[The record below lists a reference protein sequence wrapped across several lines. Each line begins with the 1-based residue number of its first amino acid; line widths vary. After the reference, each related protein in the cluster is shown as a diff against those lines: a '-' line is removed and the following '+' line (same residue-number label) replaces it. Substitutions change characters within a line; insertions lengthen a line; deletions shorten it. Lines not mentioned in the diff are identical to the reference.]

1 MEARKV
7 QRVGYSTLTVSLPR
21 EWVQDVKLKAGDIV
35 SIKRED
41 DGTLKLIPG
50 TEHKPEEVKNCIV
63 NADLC
68 TSSNLLTRVITG
80 NYILGHD
87 TIQIVSKDELKKIHL
102 GEIRATTQRLTGL
115 SIVEQT
121 LKQVTLQSFVDP
133 TRFPIYGL
141 MRRLHIIISSMIDAS
156 VKALVEKR
164 PELATEVTHME
175 EESDRIYWLIVRQLL
190 LAIRDRSVGSK
201 IGIESPV
208 HIAGN
213 RVIAKT
219 LEEMADSAENIANE
233 VIMIK
238 DREVSSEAILN
249 DIAKFS
255 ALVTKISDQS
265 MKALLTSDIMLSND
279 SVEMVEASENEE
291 RKLTQ
296 KVLTYVKDV
305 SVAVSLRTIVWN
317 LGQICKYCR
326 MIGEVTINR
335 ILEKP
340 SEICEYLP
348 IPEPHSHPPKVS

>member
-21 EWVQDVKLKAGDIV
+21 DWVEDVKLKAGDIV

-41 DGTLKLIPG
+41 DGSLKLIPG
-50 TEHKPEEVKNCIV
+50 TEHKREEIKNCVV

-68 TSSNLLTRVITG
+68 NSNNLLTRVITG

-87 TIQIVSKDELKKIHL
+87 TIQIVAKDELKRNHL
-102 GEIRATTQRLTGL
+102 EEIRATTQRLTGL

-141 MRRLHIIISSMIDAS
+141 MRRLHIIISSMVDAS
-156 VKALVEKR
+156 VKALVERR
-164 PELATEVTHME
+164 PELATEVAHME

-201 IGIESPV
+201 IGIESPL
-208 HIAGN
+208 HIPGN
-213 RVIAKT
+213 RVVAKT
-219 LEEMADSAENIANE
+219 LEEMADAAENIAKE
-233 VIMIK
+233 VLSLEEHDIAS
-238 DREVSSEAILN
+238 DSILN
-249 DIAKFS
+249 EIAKFS
-255 ALVTKISDQS
+255 NQVIKISEHS
-265 MKALLTSDIMLSND
+265 VRALLTGEVNLANGA
-279 SVEMVEASENEE
+279 VEMVESAENDE

-296 KVLTYVKDV
+296 KVVTHVKDAA
-305 SVAVSLRTIVWN
+305 VAASLRIVVWN
-317 LGQICKYCR
+317 LGQIAKFCR

-335 ILEKP
+335 VLEKP
-340 SEICEYLP
+340 SEICEYMPLQ
-348 IPEPHSHPPKVS
+348 EARAS

>member
-21 EWVQDVKLKAGDIV
+21 EWVEDVKLKPGDIV

-41 DGTLKLIPG
+41 DGSLKLIPG
-50 TEHKPEEVKNCIV
+50 TEHKREEIKNCVV
-63 NADLC
+63 NSDLC
-68 TSSNLLTRVITG
+68 TSNNLLTRVITA

-87 TIQIVSKDELKKIHL
+87 TIQIVAKDELKKTHL
-102 GEIRATTQRLTGL
+102 EEIRATTQRLTGL

-141 MRRLHIIISSMIDAS
+141 MRRLHIIINSMVEVSI
-156 VKALVEKR
+156 KALVEHR
-164 PELATEVTHME
+164 PELASEVTHME

-190 LAIRDRSVGSK
+190 LAIRDRSVGTK

-213 RVIAKT
+213 RVVAKT
-219 LEEMADSAENIANE
+219 LEEMADSAENIATE
-233 VIMIK
+233 VMTLK
-238 DREVSSEAILN
+238 GREINSEAILN
-249 DIAKFS
+249 DIAKFGS
-255 ALVTKISDQS
+255 QVIKVSDHS
-265 MKALLTSDIMLSND
+265 IKALLTGDIALSNEA
-279 SVEMVEASENEE
+279 VEMVGSSENDE

-296 KVLTYVKDV
+296 KVLAYVKDPV
-305 SVAVSLRTIVWN
+305 TAASLRIIVWN
-317 LGQICKYCR
+317 LAQISKYCR
-326 MIGEVTINR
+326 IVGEVTINR

-340 SEICEYLP
+340 SAICDYVP
-348 IPEPHSHPPKVS
+348 VPEGKAA

>member
-21 EWVQDVKLKAGDIV
+21 DWVEDVKLKAGDIV

-41 DGTLKLIPG
+41 DGSLKLIPG
-50 TEHKPEEVKNCIV
+50 TEHKREEIKNCLV

-68 TSSNLLTRVITG
+68 TSPNLLTRVITG

-87 TIQIVSKDELKKIHL
+87 TIQIAAKDELKKNHL
-102 GEIRATTQRLTGL
+102 EEIRATTQRLTGL

-141 MRRLHIIISSMIDAS
+141 MRRLHIIISSMVEVSI
-156 VKALVEKR
+156 KALVERR
-164 PELATEVTHME
+164 PELATEVAHME

-190 LAIRDRSVGSK
+190 LAIRDRSVGTK
-201 IGIESPV
+201 IGIESPL

-213 RVIAKT
+213 RVVAKT
-219 LEEMADSAENIANE
+219 LEEMADSAEQIAIE
-233 VIMIK
+233 VIALK
-238 DREVSSEAILN
+238 GREIGSETILN

-255 ALVTKISDQS
+255 TQVIKISEHS
-265 MKALLTSDIMLSND
+265 IKALLTGDISLSNET
-279 SVEMVEASENEE
+279 VEMVETAENDEK
-291 RKLTQ
+291 KLTQ
-296 KVLTYVKDV
+296 KVLAYVKDV
-305 SVAVSLRTIVWN
+305 SVGAGLRIIVWN
-317 LGQICKYCR
+317 LGQISKYCR
-326 MIGEVTINR
+326 MVGEVTINR

-340 SEICEYLP
+340 SPICEYLP
-348 IPEPHSHPPKVS
+348 VPEGKVA

>member
-21 EWVQDVKLKAGDIV
+21 EWVEDVKLKAGDIV

-41 DGTLKLIPG
+41 DGSLKLIPG
-50 TEHKPEEVKNCIV
+50 TEHKREEIKNCIV

-68 TSSNLLTRVITG
+68 TSPNLLTRVITA

-87 TIQIVSKDELKKIHL
+87 TIQIATKDELKKNHL
-102 GEIRATTQRLTGL
+102 EEIRATTQRLTGL

-141 MRRLHIIISSMIDAS
+141 MRRLHIIINSMIDVS
-156 VKALVEKR
+156 IKALVERR

-190 LAIRDRSVGSK
+190 LAIRDRSVGTK
-201 IGIESPV
+201 IGIESPL
-208 HIAGN
+208 HIPGN
-213 RVIAKT
+213 RVVAKT

-233 VIMIK
+233 VLALK
-238 DREVSSEAILN
+238 GREIGSEVILN
-249 DIAKFS
+249 EIAKYS
-255 ALVTKISDQS
+255 NQVIKISDHAI
-265 MKALLTSDIMLSND
+265 KALLTGDISLSNEA
-279 SVEMVEASENEE
+279 VEMVEMAENDE
-291 RKLTQ
+291 RRLTQ
-296 KVLTYVKDV
+296 KVLAYVKDV
-305 SVAVSLRTIVWN
+305 GMAASLRIIVWN
-317 LGQICKYCR
+317 LAQICKYCR
-326 MIGEVTINR
+326 MVGEVTINR

-340 SEICEYLP
+340 SAICDYQP
-348 IPEPHSHPPKVS
+348 VPEGKVT

>member
-21 EWVQDVKLKAGDIV
+21 DWVEDVKLKAGDIV

-41 DGTLKLIPG
+41 DGSLKLIPG
-50 TEHKPEEVKNCIV
+50 TEHKREEVKNCVV
-63 NADLC
+63 NADMC
-68 TSSNLLTRVITG
+68 NSNNLLTRVITG

-87 TIQIVSKDELKKIHL
+87 TIQIAAKDELKKVHL
-102 GEIRATTQRLTGL
+102 EEIRATTQRLTGL

-141 MRRLHIIISSMIDAS
+141 MRRLHIIISSMLDAS
-156 VKALVEKR
+156 IKALVERR
-164 PELATEVTHME
+164 PELAAEVTHME

-201 IGIESPV
+201 IGIESPI
-208 HIAGN
+208 HIPGN
-213 RVIAKT
+213 RVVAKT

-233 VIMIK
+233 VLAIK
-238 DREVSSEAILN
+238 DKQMGSETILN
-249 DIAKFS
+249 DIARFCNQ
-255 ALVTKISDQS
+255 VIKISEHS
-265 MKALLTSDIMLSND
+265 VKALLTSDIMLSNEA
-279 SVEMVEASENEE
+279 VEMVQGAENDE
-291 RKLTQ
+291 RKLTH
-296 KVLTYVKDV
+296 KVLTHVKDV
-305 SVAVSLRTIVWN
+305 SIAVSLRTIVWN
-317 LGQICKYCR
+317 LGQINKYCR

-340 SEICEYLP
+340 SEICEYMP
-348 IPEPHSHPPKVS
+348 VSEGRAN

>member
-21 EWVQDVKLKAGDIV
+21 DWVQDVKLKAGDIV

-41 DGTLKLIPG
+41 DGSLKLIPG
-50 TEHKPEEVKNCIV
+50 TEHKREEVTNCLV

-68 TSSNLLTRVITG
+68 TSPNLLTRVITA

-87 TIQIVSKDELKKIHL
+87 TIQIAAKDELKKIHL
-102 GEIRATTQRLTGL
+102 EEIRATTQRLTGL

-121 LKQVTLQSFVDP
+121 IKQVTLQSFVDP

-141 MRRLHIIISSMIDAS
+141 MRRLHIIISSMVEVSI
-156 VKALVEKR
+156 KALVERR

-190 LAIRDRSVGSK
+190 LAIRDRSVGTK
-201 IGIESPV
+201 IGIESPL

-213 RVIAKT
+213 RVVAKT
-219 LEEMADSAENIANE
+219 LEEMADSAEQIANE
-233 VIMIK
+233 VIALK
-238 DREVSSEAILN
+238 DREIASETILN

-255 ALVTKISDQS
+255 TQVIRISEHS
-265 MKALLTSDIMLSND
+265 IKALLTGDISLSNETI
-279 SVEMVEASENEE
+279 EMVETAENEE

-296 KVLTYVKDV
+296 KVLASVKDV
-305 SVAVSLRTIVWN
+305 GVAAGLRIIVWN
-317 LGQICKYCR
+317 LGQVSKYCR
-326 MIGEVTINR
+326 MVGEVTINR
-335 ILEKP
+335 IMEKP
-340 SEICEYLP
+340 SPICEYMPLT
-348 IPEPHSHPPKVS
+348 EGKVA

>member
-1 MEARKV
+1 LEARKV

-21 EWVQDVKLKAGDIV
+21 DWVEDVKLKAGDIV

-41 DGTLKLIPG
+41 DGSLKLIPG
-50 TEHKPEEVKNCIV
+50 TEHKREEIKNCVV

-68 TSSNLLTRVITG
+68 SSNNLLTRIITA

-87 TIQIVSKDELKKIHL
+87 TIQIVAKDELKKTHL
-102 GEIRATTQRLTGL
+102 EEIRATTQRLTGL

-121 LKQVTLQSFVDP
+121 LKQITLQSFVDP

-141 MRRLHIIISSMIDAS
+141 MRRLHIIIASMLDSSI
-156 VKALVEKR
+156 KALVERR
-164 PELATEVTHME
+164 PELAAEVTHME

-208 HIAGN
+208 HIPGN
-213 RVIAKT
+213 RVVAKT
-219 LEEMADSAENIANE
+219 LEEMADSAESIAKE
-233 VIMIK
+233 VLALK
-238 DREVSSEAILN
+238 DRDIASETILN
-249 DIAKFS
+249 EIAKFS
-255 ALVTKISDQS
+255 SQVIRISEHS
-265 MKALLTSDIMLSND
+265 IKALLTGEINLANEA
-279 SVEMVEASENEE
+279 VEMVESAEGDE

-305 SVAVSLRTIVWN
+305 TVAASLRIVVWN
-317 LGQICKYCR
+317 LGQIAKYCR
-326 MIGEVTINR
+326 MVGEVTINR

-340 SEICEYLP
+340 SEICEYMPLQ
-348 IPEPHSHPPKVS
+348 EVKAS

>member
-1 MEARKV
+1 LEARKV

-21 EWVQDVKLKAGDIV
+21 DWVEDVKLKAGDIV

-41 DGTLKLIPG
+41 DVSLKLFPG
-50 TEHKPEEVKNCIV
+50 TEHKRDEIRNCIV

-68 TSSNLLTRVITG
+68 NSTHLLTRVITA

-87 TIQIVSKDELKKIHL
+87 TIQILAKDELKKNHL
-102 GEIRATTQRLTGL
+102 EEIRATTQRLTGL

-121 LKQVTLQSFVDP
+121 IKQITLQSFVDP

-141 MRRLHIIISSMIDAS
+141 MRRLHIIITSMIDVS
-156 VKALVEKR
+156 IKALIERR
-164 PELATEVTHME
+164 PELASEVTHME

-190 LAIRDRSVGSK
+190 LAIRDRSVGMK

-213 RVIAKT
+213 RVVAKT

-233 VIMIK
+233 VLALK
-238 DREVSSEAILN
+238 DREITSDTVLN
-249 DIAKFS
+249 DIAKF
-255 ALVTKISDQS
+255 ATQTTKISEQTI
-265 MKALLTSDIMLSND
+265 KALLTGDIALSNEAI
-279 SVEMVEASENEE
+279 EMVESAESDE

-296 KVLTYVKDV
+296 KVLAYVKDPV
-305 SVAVSLRTIVWN
+305 IAASLRIIVWN
-317 LGQICKYCR
+317 LAQITKYCR

-340 SEICEYLP
+340 SAICEYLP
-348 IPEPHSHPPKVS
+348 LPEARAS

>member
-21 EWVQDVKLKAGDIV
+21 DWVEDVKLKAGDIV

-41 DGTLKLIPG
+41 DGSLKLVPG
-50 TEHKPEEVKNCIV
+50 TEHKRDEVRNCIV

-68 TSSNLLTRVITG
+68 NSPHLLTRVITA

-87 TIQIVSKDELKKIHL
+87 TIQIVAKEELKRDHL
-102 GEIRATTQRLTGL
+102 EEIRATTQRLTGL

-121 LKQVTLQSFVDP
+121 MKQVTLQSFVDP

-141 MRRLHIIISSMIDAS
+141 MRRLHIILGSMLDVS
-156 VKALVEKR
+156 LKALVERR
-164 PELATEVTHME
+164 PELASEVAHME

-190 LAIRDRSVGSK
+190 LAIRDRSVGTR

-213 RVIAKT
+213 RVVAKT
-219 LEEMADSAENIANE
+219 LEEMADSAESVATE
-233 VIMIK
+233 VIALK
-238 DREVSSEAILN
+238 DRQINSEAILT
-249 DIAKFS
+249 DIAKFG
-255 ALVTKISDQS
+255 AQTIKVAEQT
-265 MKALLTSDIMLSND
+265 MKGLLTGDIVLANAA
-279 SVEMVEASENEE
+279 VEMVEEAEDDE

-296 KVLTYVKDV
+296 KVLAHVKDPT
-305 SVAVSLRTIVWN
+305 AAAGLRIVVWN
-317 LGQICKYCR
+317 LGQVTKYCR

-335 ILEKP
+335 VLEKP
-340 SEICEYLP
+340 SPICEYLP
-348 IPEPHSHPPKVS
+348 IPEARAS

>member
-21 EWVQDVKLKAGDIV
+21 DWVEDVKLKAGDIV

-41 DGTLKLIPG
+41 DGSLKLIPG
-50 TEHKPEEVKNCIV
+50 TEHKREEVKNCIV

-68 TSSNLLTRVITG
+68 DSNNLLTRVITA

-87 TIQIVSKDELKKIHL
+87 TIQIVAKDELKKHHL
-102 GEIRATTQRLTGL
+102 EEIRATTQRLTGL

-121 LKQVTLQSFVDP
+121 IKQITLQSFVDP

-141 MRRLHIIISSMIDAS
+141 MRRLHIIIASMLDVS
-156 VKALVEKR
+156 LKALVERR
-164 PELATEVTHME
+164 PELAAEVPHME

-190 LAIRDRSVGSK
+190 LAIRDRSVGTK
-201 IGIESPV
+201 IGIESPI

-213 RVIAKT
+213 RVVAKT
-219 LEEMADSAENIANE
+219 LEEMADSAENIAIE
-233 VIMIK
+233 VIALK
-238 DREVSSEAILN
+238 DREINSEAILH
-249 DIAKFS
+249 DIAKYG
-255 ALVTKISDQS
+255 VQTTKVSEQTI
-265 MKALLTSDIMLSND
+265 KALLTGDITLSNE
-279 SVEMVEASENEE
+279 SVELVEAAEGDE

-296 KVLTYVKDV
+296 KVLSYVKDPA
-305 SVAVSLRTIVWN
+305 VASSLRIIVWN

-335 ILEKP
+335 TLERP
-340 SEICEYLP
+340 SAICEYMP
-348 IPEPHSHPPKVS
+348 VPEARATAA

>member
-1 MEARKV
+1 M
-7 QRVGYSTLTVSLPR
+7 
-21 EWVQDVKLKAGDIV
+21 KAGDIV

-41 DGTLKLIPG
+41 DGSLKLIPG
-50 TEHKPEEVKNCIV
+50 TEHKREEVKNCVV

-68 TSSNLLTRVITG
+68 SSAHLLTRVITA

-87 TIQIVSKDELKKIHL
+87 TIQVVAKDELKKTHL
-102 GEIRATTQRLTGL
+102 EEIRATTQRLTGL

-121 LKQVTLQSFVDP
+121 LKQITLQSFVDP

-141 MRRLHIIISSMIDAS
+141 IRRLHIIIASMLDAS
-156 VKALVEKR
+156 AKALTEGR
-164 PELATEVTHME
+164 PELAAEVSHME

-201 IGIESPV
+201 IGIESPL

-213 RVIAKT
+213 RVVAKT

-233 VIMIK
+233 VLSLR
-238 DREVSSEAILN
+238 DREIGSESMLN
-249 DIAKFS
+249 EISKF
-255 ALVTKISDQS
+255 AAQVTKIMEQS
-265 MKALLTSDIMLSND
+265 IKALLTSDILLANEA
-279 SVEMVEASENEE
+279 VELVEESENDE

-296 KVLTYVKDV
+296 KVLSHTKDV
-305 SVAVSLRTIVWN
+305 VAAVGLRAIVWN
-317 LGQICKYCR
+317 LGQISKYCR

-340 SEICEYLP
+340 TAICEYVPLA
-348 IPEPHSHPPKVS
+348 EARAS

>member
-21 EWVQDVKLKAGDIV
+21 DWVEDVKLKAGDIV

-41 DGTLKLIPG
+41 DGSLKLIPG
-50 TEHKPEEVKNCIV
+50 TEHKREEIKNCIV

-68 TSSNLLTRVITG
+68 NADNLLTRVITA

-87 TIQIVSKDELKKIHL
+87 TIQVLAKDELKKHHL
-102 GEIRATTQRLTGL
+102 EEIRSTTQRLTGL

-141 MRRLHIIISSMIDAS
+141 MRRLHIIISSMLDAS
-156 VKALVEKR
+156 IKALVERR
-164 PELATEVTHME
+164 PELATEVAHME

-201 IGIESPV
+201 IGIESPL
-208 HIAGN
+208 HIPGN
-213 RVIAKT
+213 RVVAKT
-219 LEEMADSAENIANE
+219 LEEMADCAEAIALE
-233 VIMIK
+233 VLALK
-238 DREVSSEAILN
+238 DREITSETILN
-249 DIAKFS
+249 DVSKYA
-255 ALVTKISDQS
+255 AQVTKISDHAL
-265 MKALLTSDIMLSND
+265 KALLTSEIHLANEG
-279 SVEMVEASENEE
+279 VELVGTAETDE

-305 SVAVSLRTIVWN
+305 GAAASLRIIVWN
-317 LGQICKYCR
+317 LGQIAKYCR
-326 MIGEVTINR
+326 IIGEVTINR
-335 ILEKP
+335 VLEKP
-340 SEICEYLP
+340 TEICEYMPLQ
-348 IPEPHSHPPKVS
+348 EAKAV

>member
-21 EWVQDVKLKAGDIV
+21 DWVEDVKLKAGDIV

-41 DGTLKLIPG
+41 DGSLKLIPG
-50 TEHKPEEVKNCIV
+50 TEHKREEVKNCV
-63 NADLC
+63 VKADLC
-68 TSSNLLTRVITG
+68 TSNNLLTRVITG

-87 TIQIVSKDELKKIHL
+87 TIQIVAKDELKKNHL
-102 GEIRATTQRLTGL
+102 EEIRATTQRLTGL

-141 MRRLHIIISSMIDAS
+141 MRRLHIIIVSMLEAS
-156 VKALVEKR
+156 IKALVER
-164 PELATEVTHME
+164 RSELAGEVTHME

-213 RVIAKT
+213 RVVAKT
-219 LEEMADSAENIANE
+219 LEEMADSAENIAKE
-233 VIMIK
+233 VLALQDHEIG
-238 DREVSSEAILN
+238 SEAILN
-249 DIAKFS
+249 DIAKFNS
-255 ALVTKISDQS
+255 VVTKISEQTI
-265 MKALLTSDIMLSND
+265 KALLTSDIILANQA
-279 SVEMVEASENEE
+279 VEMVETAENDE

-305 SVAVSLRTIVWN
+305 TEAASLRIIVWN
-317 LGQICKYCR
+317 LGQISKYCR

-340 SEICEYLP
+340 TEICEYVP
-348 IPEPHSHPPKVS
+348 IPELKAA